1 MNKQK
6 IKRFLKII
14 DKNMNE
20 IKEEAIKAYKESFL
34 AKDNNIRIYINLA
47 GKVEAVVVPSW
58 SKYIED
64 TYEKEIFVC
73 EFNKEEI
80 NLNEL
85 LGELCYLNDYE
96 EFKKWCEIENED
108 LKWDSYKKFNKDNF
122 DEFIERN
129 IEYSLSD
136 FLEEINKSIEKRK
149 QELQKIVEN

>member
-58 SKYIED
+58 SRYIED

-73 EFNKEEI
+73 EFDKEEI

-96 EFKKWCEIENED
+96 EFKNGAK
-108 LKWDSYKKFNKDNF
+108 LKM
-122 DEFIERN
+122 
-129 IEYSLSD
+129 
-136 FLEEINKSIEKRK
+136 
-149 QELQKIVEN
+149 KI